1 MVVTGTPGIGKT
13 VVSEKLARRLAAIHI
28 NVGEVVKKNNLT
40 SGYDEKRQTLIADTT
55 KVKKKVAQMMAG
67 TRKTIIV
74 DGHYAA
80 GVLSKD
86 QVTKVFVL
94 RCHPE
99 QLMQR
104 MMERG
109 FHGSKLKENLA
120 AEILD
125 VCLTDAI
132 RDVGADKICE
142 LNTTGRTPEAVVDD
156 ILLILKSK
164 KGCEVGVVD
173 WLGQLEME
181 KSLEQYLQEF

>member
-1 MVVTGTPGIGKT
+1 MTGTPGIGKT
-13 VVSEKLARRLAAIHI
+13 VISEKLASRLAAIHI
-28 NVGEVVKKNNLT
+28 NVGEIVKKNNLA
-40 SGYDEKRQTLIADTT
+40 SGYDEKRQTLIADTPR
-55 KVKKKVAQMMAG
+55 VKKRVSQMMAG
-67 TRKTIIV
+67 TRKTVIV

-80 GVLSKD
+80 GVLRKD

-99 QLMQR
+99 QLKQR

-109 FHGSKLKENLA
+109 FQGAKLKENLA

-132 RDVGADKICE
+132 SDVGADKVCE
-142 LNTTGRTPEAVVDD
+142 LNTTDKTPEAVVND

-181 KSLEQYLQEF
+181 KSLEQYLREF